1 MSAALGSAAACASSP
16 STGTFTEI
24 DRERLKA
31 LIAREREIY
40 AKTHPKS
47 AELYSKANHLFG
59 RVPMVGF
66 AGFRS
71 RQGSRRNYWL
81 PGSSRA
87 RPPCSRCPRR
97 RG

>member
-40 AKTHPKS
+40 AKAHPKS

-59 RVPMVGF
+59 RVPMVRVSQTRTSVF
-66 AGFRS
+66 RRHTRQAGEIAGAQKS
-71 RQGSRRNYWL
+71 
-81 PGSSRA
+81 
-87 RPPCSRCPRR
+87 
-97 RG
+97 